1 MTPSDWERIRQD
13 TERAIEY
20 MKVVI
25 AWAEIGKKKP
35 KSADDKTGSKLGIDK
50 SK

>member
-35 KSADDKTGSKLGIDK
+35 RSADETGKNLPIDK

>member
-1 MTPSDWERIRQD
+1 MTPSDWERIHRD

-25 AWAEIGKKKP
+25 AWAEIGKKRP
-35 KSADDKTGSKLGIDK
+35 RSERDDKEQKEAK
-50 SK
+50 E